1 MLTALLRM
9 AVHSDSLQNQKN
21 ALESWNTSEC
31 TLSEG
36 PFALESWSVGLA
48 LEFGSRGLQK
58 MLTPP
63 GENNDTST
71 IFEP

>member
-1 MLTALLRM
+1 MRTALLRM
-9 AVHSDSLQNQKN
+9 AVHSESLQNPKN

-48 LEFGSRGLQK
+48 LEFGSRG
-58 MLTPP
+58 PP
-63 GENNDTST
+63 ENTNPTR
-71 IFEP
+71 